1 MINMD
6 KWNNLSETQQAQIE
20 SVCGDNM
27 RHGVAEGEAIQ
38 IEAFASLKIRE
49 CKFISGMMKF

>member
-6 KWNNLSETQQAQIE
+6 KWNNLSEMQQSQIE
-20 SVCGDNM
+20 TVCGDNM

-38 IEAFASLKIRE
+38 IEALASLK
-49 CKFISGMMKF
+49 K